1 MIFKVLL
8 RKAIYRFCSKP
19 FFWII
24 LKKFRNDFD
33 IFCFHRVLPLEE
45 FKKLTDKE
53 KEFAVTTD
61 FFQAFLE
68 FLSTRYEFCNLN
80 EGMQN
85 HDHKKQKC
93 HITFDDGYLDNLN
106 HALPILE
113 KFSAPAT
120 IYISDG
126 IISRSITS
134 TDHTCSVDI
143 NKFLTWD
150 DVRELD
156 KSNLV
161 EIGGHTHSHAML
173 SMLSGG
179 DLVSEIDLSKSNI
192 EYELG
197 HKIEHFAFP
206 YGGKGTFNRD
216 AIKVIKDS
224 GYKSAATVICKK
236 TNFSKN
242 RFEVPRYLVTY
253 KWTEQI
259 NLSRLSGISN
269 FLNHQL
275 LP

>member
-24 LKKFRNDFD
+24 FKKFRNDFD

-45 FKKLTDKE
+45 FEKLTDKE
-53 KEFAVTTD
+53 KEFAVTAD

-134 TDHTCSVDI
+134 TDHTCSADI

-161 EIGGHTHSHAML
+161 EIAGHTHSHAML
-173 SMLSGG
+173 SMLSGV

-216 AIKVIKDS
+216 AINVIKDS

-236 TNFSKN
+236 TNFAEN
-242 RFEVPRYLVTY
+242 PFEIPRYFVTH
-253 KWTEQI
+253 KCTEQI
-259 NLSRLSGISN
+259 NFSRLSGISN